1 MVLPRTRRWQGVE
14 FWRMGADPVPSAEM
28 ASLARGFEAD
38 GWDGLAVGEAHG
50 ILPDPYAVLALAAA
64 GTTKLKLGTA
74 VAVPLRHPMLA
85 ADAMATLQGI
95 SSGRT
100 CFSLG
105 RGDGAVKVLQQKPM
119 RVAEFETYVRQVQG
133 YLRREQVEIG
143 GTVSSMARLFAIDP
157 SLDVRKVPIDI
168 AATGPKTIEVAA
180 RTAESVSFS
189 VGADV
194 ERLRHS
200 IELARDACR
209 TAGRDFDELELGC
222 YVQVAVIDDGDD
234 AAREAIRGLAL
245 THARFSGFE
254 PRPTSDNVSEGEHRE
269 YRHAVET
276 METVL
281 RAPEGGIVRSP
292 GAKPGELIFYPQ
304 EAASDELIDRFAII
318 GSAEYCAQ
326 RLQQLVGLGLDRIWI
341 GTKGVGVD
349 LRERNAERIGREV
362 LPLVR
367 R

>member
-1 MVLPRTRRWQGVE
+1 MALSRKRRSQGVE
-14 FWRMGADPVPSAEM
+14 FWRMGADPVPSAQT
-28 ASLARGFEAD
+28 AGLARRFEAD

-50 ILPDPYAVLALAAA
+50 ILPDPYAILALAAA

-74 VAVPLRHPMLA
+74 VAVPLRHPLLA

-95 SSGRT
+95 SGGRT
-100 CFSLG
+100 RFSLG

-119 RVAEFETYVRQVQG
+119 PVAEFETYVKRIQG
-133 YLRREQVEIG
+133 YLGRGQVEIDG
-143 GTVSSMARLFAIDP
+143 NVSSMTRLFAIDP
-157 SLDVRKVPIDI
+157 SLDLPKVPIDI
-168 AATGPKTIEVAA
+168 AATGPKTIEIAA

-200 IELARDACR
+200 IELACEAC
-209 TAGRDFDELELGC
+209 TAAGRDIDELELGC
-222 YVQVAVIDDGDD
+222 YVQMAVVDDGDD
-234 AAREAIRGLAL
+234 SAREAIRGLAL

-254 PRPTSDNVSEGEHRE
+254 PRPTSEDVSEGKHRE

-276 METVL
+276 MEKVL
-281 RAPEGGIVRSP
+281 RSPQGGIVRPP
-292 GAKPGELIFYPQ
+292 GAEPGELVFYPH
-304 EAASDELIDRFAII
+304 EAASDELIERFAIL
-318 GSAEYCAQ
+318 GSAGYCAQ
-326 RLQQLVGLGLDRIWI
+326 RLQQIVDLGLDRIWI

-349 LRERNAERIGREV
+349 LRERNAERISREV
-362 LPLVR
+362 LPLIR

>member
-1 MVLPRTRRWQGVE
+1 MIPPGERRLE
-14 FWRMGADPVPSAEM
+14 FWRMGADPVPSARM
-28 ASLARGFEAD
+28 ADLARRFEED

-64 GTTKLKLGTA
+64 GTTTLKLGTA

-85 ADAMATLQGI
+85 ADAMATLHGI
-95 SSGRT
+95 SGGRT

-119 RVAEFETYVRQVQG
+119 RVTNFETYVARIQG
-133 YLRREQVEIG
+133 YLRRETVEID

-157 SLDVRKVPIDI
+157 SLDVPKPPVDI
-168 AATGPKTIEVAA
+168 AATGPKTIELGA
-180 RTAESVSFS
+180 RLAESISFS
-189 VGADV
+189 VGADP

-200 IELARDACR
+200 IEQVRAACAG
-209 TAGRDFDELELGC
+209 AGRSFDELELGC
-222 YVQVAVIDDGDD
+222 YVQMAVADGPDDP
-234 AAREAIRGLAL
+234 AWEAIRGLTV

-254 PRPTSDNVSEGEHRE
+254 PTTTSVDVSESEHRE
-269 YRHAVET
+269 YRHAVAT

-281 RAPEGGIVRSP
+281 RTPEGGIVRP
-292 GAKPGELIFYPQ
+292 RDGEPGELVFYPH
-304 EAASDELIDRFAII
+304 EAASRELIERFAIA
-318 GSAEYCAQ
+318 GPPERCAE
-326 RLQQLVGLGLDRIWI
+326 RLQEIVDIGLDRIWI

-349 LRERNAERIGREV
+349 LHERNARRIAREV